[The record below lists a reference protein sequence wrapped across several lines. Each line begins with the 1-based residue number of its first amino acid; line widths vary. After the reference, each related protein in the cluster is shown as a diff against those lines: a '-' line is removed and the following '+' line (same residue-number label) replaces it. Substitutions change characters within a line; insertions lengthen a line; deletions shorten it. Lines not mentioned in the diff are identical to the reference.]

1 MGINKTSLPELHPR
15 YEIQEQIGE
24 GGMSFVYKAWDR
36 IFQKWIALKCAG
48 PDMANP
54 SAFLREYEI
63 LYNLQHRHLPK
74 VYDLYSS
81 PDKLF
86 FTMDWVEGKNLA
98 EFVGAGQKLTPSLF
112 YSVFFQLLSSL
123 QYCHNHGIVH
133 YDLKPENIVLQ
144 NDAAGSATSIILI
157 DFGLARMESEVQS
170 DTGQGTIQYSS
181 PEIIKKEKTDRRGD
195 LYALGVILLEM
206 AVGKNPFD
214 DANVVN
220 VVVNHL
226 EKKISSID
234 SNYTFV
240 TEDVKKIILKL
251 LEKDPKY
258 RYQNVEEIYRD
269 LNPIR
274 TQFQPIELEDHI
286 VLHSGFVN
294 RDSELAQLTEATVQF
309 FTEGQPD
316 KTSIFGITG
325 EAGVGK
331 STLLKQFKM
340 NLERDGYVV
349 MSLPTAPSHSRN
361 QVRSFLRHI
370 YYFTQTAKPSDEF
383 IREWEWIQDTNPEN
397 ILLDRDNLFSGLSDL
412 VLGSLKNISRLCVL
426 IDDCDQRNDFENDF
440 FSYLFRKLTFESP
453 CKIAFYLSAVHH
465 DAPFIQLKNFD
476 PPSTASFIKT
486 LLNDPSISEEI
497 TGKIYDATRGN
508 PFLVHHTLEY
518 LIQTE
523 NLIVS
528 NREWQLSKEEPVSIP
543 SSIQEFVLA
552 KIKNLTSE
560 DKQILEA
567 ASIFP
572 SSFALNEMRVLNA
585 DTALLVKF
593 QRLVN
598 RGLINHSN
606 GSFIFSSQY
615 LREHVYKNIP
625 MDIVM
630 QHHLQLA
637 RHYESLDA
645 GKFTSALAFHYFN
658 SSEKTKALPFL
669 LELASIQKAAF
680 LPREAL
686 ESFRQASSIQR
697 SIDQNDPLVDTLFK
711 MEELYDQ
718 LGERK
723 DQENILQDILDIG
736 GRQNNQQTI
745 LRGLLRR
752 ANYLERISQFEE
764 SQKVCE
770 KAIVISKEKTNDFL
784 LGHLHRQLGRNFY
797 NRAMW
802 NKALDNYREAHRLAV
817 SSDDQKLEMECLN
830 SLGTAY
836 GSIGDYEQAKEYF
849 IRSFDLAEK
858 RQDIERKINA
868 VFNIARI
875 FYKTNDLDQAIAY
888 LNKTH
893 TWIKSTRNKK
903 LEQRLYQQSA
913 LIYLD
918 MHKYEYAYDYNEKVH
933 TLSNELDDSSA
944 VGRTTANQGL
954 VYLRLGMYKQSQMHL
969 KQAIEHAISLN
980 NKKDH
985 FNRRLYEAE
994 LQLAQGEFDN
1004 VVHNAT
1010 EALNYFQKDENPELS
1025 FYAKLILLRIG
1036 IETGFKNISYSA
1048 VEKLTG
1054 PLADLSDIHR
1064 SDITASLKIHALNLL
1079 SKAMRLTGN
1088 LSKAITYS
1096 NEAVALLDKQKYF
1109 EFSAGEIYYNHY
1121 QTILGSHAPRSL
1133 IGNYL
1138 EKAFDKIKEIES
1150 NLKRSDF
1157 KSSFMSLPINQ
1168 EIINEYKHF
1177 FSEEREFDIQS
1188 FQVLYEITQNI
1199 NSILDS
1205 ETLFDR
1211 IMDNA
1216 IENTKSDRGLI
1227 LIKSEISDQFDMKGA
1242 RNIDQET
1249 LSDMTHIS
1257 QSIVQEVYQTGQ
1269 SIVTADAN
1277 LDDRFK
1283 ARKSIVAYN
1292 IRSIM
1297 CVPLKIKNNVIG
1309 AVYVDKQ
1316 FDTNY
1321 FSPRNLKFL
1330 ESFANIA
1337 GIAIEN
1343 ARLYEKLNLEKDY
1356 LSKENI
1362 ELKSEIQEKF
1372 LKYHI
1377 IGNSKMMRQVFHLIE
1392 NAADNSANVLIEGES
1407 GTGKELVAKAIHY
1420 NGIRK
1425 NKKIVAVDCG
1435 ALPENLLE
1443 SELFGYKKGAFTGAN
1458 SDKKGLF
1465 EEADGGTIFLD
1476 EITNTSLNFQ
1486 SRLLRVI
1493 QEGEIRRVGDNDIR
1507 KVNVRT
1513 IVATNRNL
1521 LEQVKAGFFREDLYY
1536 RLNVI
1541 PISLPPLRERKE
1553 DIPLLVQF
1561 FIDKHNK
1568 LNNKNI
1574 QAISNDLMERLM
1586 QHPWPGNIRELEN
1599 ILSRMILF
1607 ATQDKLTSEN
1617 LPDEIK
1623 KSEPFDLSVV
1633 PKQTP
1638 AMTDLAQKSL
1648 EQFENEAAR
1657 IEKDYFSKIL
1667 EKAGGNKTKAA
1678 EMLGIKRTTLNDR
1691 LKKLGL

>member
-1 MGINKTSLPELHPR
+1 MRINKTSLPELHPR

-36 IFQKWIALKCAG
+36 ILQKWIVLKCAG

-86 FTMDWVEGKNLA
+86 FTMDWVEGKNLS
-98 EFVGAGQKLTPSLF
+98 EYVGAGQKLTPSLF

-157 DFGLARMESEVQS
+157 DFGLARMESEVES
-170 DTGQGTIQYSS
+170 VTVQGTIQYSS
-181 PEIIKKEKTDRRGD
+181 PEIIKKEKTDHRSD

-234 SNYTFV
+234 SGYTFV
-240 TEDVKKIILKL
+240 TEDIKKIILKL
-251 LEKDPKY
+251 LEKDPQY

-274 TQFQPIELEDHI
+274 SQFLPVELEDHI
-286 VLHSGFVN
+286 VLHSCFVN
-294 RDSELAQLTEATVQF
+294 RDTELSRLTEATVRF

-316 KTSIFGITG
+316 KTSTFWITG
-325 EAGVGK
+325 EEGVGK

-340 NLERDGYVV
+340 NLERGGYAV

-370 YYFTQTAKPSDEF
+370 YYLTQTAKPSDEF

-397 ILLDRDNLFSGLSDL
+397 IPGDRDILFSGLSDL

-440 FSYLFRKLTFESP
+440 FSYLFRKLTFEAP
-453 CKIAFYLSAVHH
+453 CKIAFYMSAARHE
-465 DAPFIQLKNFD
+465 APFIQLENFN
-476 PPSTASFIKT
+476 PSSTAAFIKT
-486 LLNDPSISEEI
+486 LLNDAAISDEI
-497 TGKIYDATRGN
+497 TGKIFDATRGN

-523 NLIVS
+523 SLSVA
-528 NREWQLSKEEPVSIP
+528 NREWQLSKEAPVSIP
-543 SSIQEFVLA
+543 SSIQEFVLS
-552 KIKNLTSE
+552 KIKSLTSE

-572 SSFALNEMRVLNA
+572 SSFALNELRVLSA
-585 DTALLVKF
+585 DTALLAKL

-630 QHHLQLA
+630 QHHLKLA

-645 GKFTSALAFHYFN
+645 RKFTSALAFHYSN
-658 SSEKTKALPFL
+658 SPEKNKALPFL
-669 LELASIQKAAF
+669 LELANTQKAAF

-686 ESFRQASSIQR
+686 ESFRQASSILDGL
-697 SIDQNDPLVDTLFK
+697 DQFDLLIDTLFK
-711 MEELYDQ
+711 MEELCDQ
-718 LGERK
+718 LGQRK
-723 DQENILQDILDIG
+723 DQEVILDEILKIAD
-736 GRQNNQQTI
+736 RQNNKQAV
-745 LRGLLRR
+745 LRGLLRK

-764 SQKVCE
+764 SQKICE
-770 KAIVISKEKTNDFL
+770 NAIVTSKEIVDGYL
-784 LGHLHRQLGRNFY
+784 LGHLHRQLGKNFY
-797 NRAMW
+797 NRALW
-802 NKALDNYREAHRLAV
+802 NKALDHYREAHRLAM
-817 SSDDQKLEMECLN
+817 SSNDQKLEMECLN

-836 GSIGDYEQAKEYF
+836 GSMGDYDHAKEYF
-849 IRSFDLAEK
+849 IKSFDLAETT
-858 RQDIERKINA
+858 QNIERKINA
-868 VFNIARI
+868 AFNIARI
-875 FYKTNDLDQAIAY
+875 FYKTNDLDQAIEY

-893 TWIKSTRNKK
+893 MWIKSTRNKK

-918 MHKYEYAYDYNEKVH
+918 MHLYESVFVAIEKDLA
-933 TLSNELDDSSA
+933 LSTELDDHAA
-944 VGRTTANQGL
+944 VGSALFNQA
-954 VYLRLGMYKQSQMHL
+954 VIYFRLGFHKQCESL
-969 KQAIEHAISLN
+969 FEQAIEHAKILN
-980 NKKDH
+980 NKKEL
-985 FNRRLYEAE
+985 FNRRLYYAE
-994 LQLAQGEFDN
+994 LKLHEKQLDT
-1004 VVHNAT
+1004 VVRWT
-1010 EALNYFQKDENPELS
+1010 IDALDFFLKNNHEELL
-1025 FYAKLILLRIG
+1025 FYSKLSLLRIG
-1036 IETGFKNISYSA
+1036 VETNFKILSLSEI
-1048 VEKLTG
+1048 EKLIGSLTD
-1054 PLADLSDIHR
+1054 LADRHR
-1064 SDITASLKIHALNLL
+1064 AGITISLKTHALYLL
-1079 SKAMRLTGN
+1079 SKAMRISGN
-1088 LSKAITYS
+1088 LPKAIVYS
-1096 NEAVALLDKQKYF
+1096 NEAVALLGKQKYY
-1109 EFSAGEIYYNHY
+1109 EFSASEVYYNHY
-1121 QTILGSHAPRSL
+1121 QTILGSHAPRNL
-1133 IGNYL
+1133 IGNFL
-1138 EKAFDKIKEIES
+1138 EKAFDNIKEIEN

-1157 KSSFMSLPINQ
+1157 KSSFMNLPINQ

-1227 LIKSEISDQFDMKGA
+1227 LIKSEISDHFDMKVA

-1297 CVPLKIKNNVIG
+1297 CVPLKIKSKVIG

-1377 IGNSKMMRQVFHLIE
+1377 VGNSKMMRQVFHLIE
-1392 NAADNSANVLIEGES
+1392 NAAENSANVLIEGES

-1458 SDKKGLF
+1458 NDKKGLF

-1493 QEGEIRRVGDNDIR
+1493 QEGEIRRVGDNDVR
-1507 KVNVRT
+1507 KVDVRT

-1574 QAISNDLMERLM
+1574 KAISNDLMERLM
-1586 QHPWPGNIRELEN
+1586 LHPWPGNIRELEN

-1623 KSEPFDLSVV
+1623 KSEPFYAVTKL
-1633 PKQTP
+1633 TP
-1638 AMTDLAQKSL
+1638 AMTDLAQKTL
-1648 EQFENEAAR
+1648 EQFETEAAR
-1657 IEKDYFSKIL
+1657 IERDYFSKIL

-1691 LKKLGL
+1691 LRKLGL

>member
-15 YEIQEQIGE
+15 YEIQEQVGE

-36 IFQKWIALKCAG
+36 ILQKWIVLKCAG
-48 PDMANP
+48 PDLANP

-86 FTMDWVEGKNLA
+86 FAMDWVEGKNLS
-98 EFVGAGQKLTPSLF
+98 EYDGAGQKLTPSLF

-144 NDAAGSATSIILI
+144 NDAAGSAASIILI
-157 DFGLARMESEVQS
+157 DFGLAQIESEVPS
-170 DTGQGTIQYSS
+170 DTGHGTIQYSS
-181 PEIIKKEKTDRRGD
+181 PEIIKKEKTDRRSD

-234 SNYTFV
+234 SGYTFV
-240 TEDVKKIILKL
+240 TEDIKKIILKL
-251 LEKDPKY
+251 LEKDPQY

-269 LNPIR
+269 LNPMR
-274 TQFQPIELEDHI
+274 SQFQPIELEDHI
-286 VLHSGFVN
+286 VLHSCFVN
-294 RDSELAQLTEATVQF
+294 RDRELAQLTEAAVRF
-309 FTEGQPD
+309 FTEELPD
-316 KTSIFGITG
+316 KISTFWITG
-325 EAGVGK
+325 EEGAGK
-331 STLLKQFKM
+331 SALLKQFKM
-340 NLERDGYVV
+340 RLERDGCAVL
-349 MSLPTAPSHSRN
+349 SLHTAPSHTRN

-370 YYFTQTAKPSDEF
+370 YYLTQTAKPSDEF

-397 ILLDRDNLFSGLSDL
+397 LPEDRDILFSGLSDL
-412 VLGSLKNISRLCVL
+412 VLGSLKNIPRLCVI
-426 IDDCDQRNDFENDF
+426 IDDGDQRNDFENDF
-440 FSYLFRKLTFESP
+440 FGYLLRKLTFGSP
-453 CKIAFYLSAVHH
+453 CKIAFYMSAARHET
-465 DAPFIQLKNFD
+465 PFIQLENFD
-476 PPSTASFIKT
+476 APSTAAFIKT
-486 LLNDPSISEEI
+486 LLNDASVSEEI
-497 TGKIYDATRGN
+497 TGKVFDATRGN
-508 PFLVHHTLEY
+508 PFLVHQTIEY
-518 LIQTE
+518 LIQT
-523 NLIVS
+523 NKLIVS
-528 NREWQLSKEEPVSIP
+528 NREWQLSKEEPISIP
-543 SSIQEFVLA
+543 SSIQEFVQA
-552 KIKNLTSE
+552 KIKSLTSE
-560 DKQILEA
+560 DKQILEV

-572 SSFALNEMRVLNA
+572 SSFGLNEMRVISG
-585 DTALLVKF
+585 DTALLAKL
-593 QRLVN
+593 QRLVS
-598 RGLINHSN
+598 RGLISHSN

-625 MDIVM
+625 IDIVT
-630 QHHLQLA
+630 QHHLNLA
-637 RHYESLDA
+637 HHYESLDA
-645 GKFTSALAFHYFN
+645 RKFISALAFHYFN
-658 SSEKTKALPFL
+658 SPERHKALPFL
-669 LELASIQKAAF
+669 LELANMQKAAF
-680 LPREAL
+680 LPSEAL
-686 ESFRQASSIQR
+686 ESFRQASSILR
-697 SIDQNDPLVDTLFK
+697 SMDQYESLFDTLFK

-718 LGERK
+718 LGRRK
-723 DQENILQDILDIG
+723 DQETILQEILDLADS
-736 GRQNNQQTI
+736 QNSQQTI

-752 ANYLERISQFEE
+752 ANYLERISLYEE

-770 KAIVISKEKTNDFL
+770 KAIILSKEETNAFL

-802 NKALDNYREAHRLAV
+802 NKALDHYREAHRLAL

-830 SLGTAY
+830 SLGTVY

-849 IRSFDLAEK
+849 IKSFELAEK

-913 LIYLD
+913 VIYLD
-918 MHKYEYAYDYNEKVH
+918 MHKYEYAYDYNEKVF
-933 TLSNELDDSSA
+933 TLSMELDDSTA
-944 VGRTTANQGL
+944 VGRTIANQGL
-954 VYLRLGMYKQSQMHL
+954 VYLRLGMYKQSQMHFR
-969 KQAIEHAISLN
+969 QAIERAVSLN
-980 NKKDH
+980 NKKDY
-985 FNRRLYEAE
+985 FNRRLYEVE
-994 LQLAQGEFDN
+994 LQLAQGQYDN
-1004 VVHNAT
+1004 VVHNVT
-1010 EALNYFQKDENPELS
+1010 EALNYFQKDENPEHS
-1025 FYAKLILLRIG
+1025 FYAKLTLLHMG
-1036 IETGFKNISYSA
+1036 VETGFKDMSYSA

-1054 PLADLSDIHR
+1054 PLANLSDIHR
-1064 SDITASLKIHALNLL
+1064 SGITASLKIQALYLL
-1079 SKAMRLTGN
+1079 SRAMRLTGN
-1088 LSKAITYS
+1088 LSKAVTYS
-1096 NEAVALLDKQKYF
+1096 NDAVALLDKQKYF
-1109 EFSAGEIYYNHY
+1109 EFSASEIYYNHY
-1121 QTILGSHAPRSL
+1121 KTILGSHAPRSL
-1133 IGNYL
+1133 IGNCL
-1138 EKAFDKIKEIES
+1138 EKAFDKIKDIES

-1205 ETLFDR
+1205 EALFDR

-1227 LIKSEISDQFDMKGA
+1227 LIKSETSDQFDMKVA

-1297 CVPLKIKNNVIG
+1297 CVPLKIKSKVIG

-1356 LSKENI
+1356 LSKENM

-1372 LKYHI
+1372 LKYNI
-1377 IGNSKMMRQVFHLIE
+1377 IGNSKMMKQVFQLIE
-1392 NAADNSANVLIEGES
+1392 NAADNTANVLIEGES

-1420 NGIRK
+1420 NGSRK

-1443 SELFGYKKGAFTGAN
+1443 SELFGYKKGAFTGAS

-1521 LEQVKAGFFREDLYY
+1521 LEQVKAGLFREDLYY

-1541 PISLPPLRERKE
+1541 PISLPPLRDRKE

-1561 FIDKHNK
+1561 FLDKHNK

-1574 QAISNDLMERLM
+1574 QTVSNELMERLM
-1586 QHPWPGNIRELEN
+1586 WYPWPGNIRELEN
-1599 ILSRMILF
+1599 ILSRMIIF
-1607 ATQDKLTSEN
+1607 ATQDKLTSET
-1617 LPDEIK
+1617 LPDEIR
-1623 KSEPFDLSVV
+1623 KSKPFDASAGA
-1633 PKQTP
+1633 KQPP
-1638 AMTDLAQKSL
+1638 AMTDFAQKSL
-1648 EQFENEAAR
+1648 EQFESEAAQ

-1678 EMLGIKRTTLNDR
+1678 EILGIKRTTLNDR